1 MLRVAQHDKTDRL
14 HRKVSQYLVFR
25 FSLVSI
31 HEQLL
36 MNTLLFLPSNED
48 KFRPPIGSRVYAALL
63 ETEYV
68 ALFMEGCCMQW
79 LRLSLLLAGVLT
91 SGGLFAQ
98 TVSAQ
103 EEFRYEIT
111 ITNLTRG
118 QHFTAPLVVTH
129 KANLRLFAVG
139 EPINPQLAVFAEE
152 GTPTAL
158 AALLAGTPEA
168 KDLFVTAG
176 ALAADTLLDPGK
188 SATVS
193 IEGNLQFDYLS
204 LAAKLIPTNDAFIAI
219 NSIPG
224 PSANKPITL
233 FVPAYDAGSEQ
244 NDELCAS
251 IIGPNLTE
259 CGGPGGGGHP
269 GGGEGFVYVHNGI
282 HGVGN
287 LTAAVRDWRSPVAR
301 IIIRRVDGTPAGPP
315 EVDL

>member
-1 MLRVAQHDKTDRL
+1 MMVYFVLFHGAVCTWCHLRLSTLRY
-14 HRKVSQYLVFR
+14 SGGVF
-25 FSLVSI
+25 
-31 HEQLL
+31 
-36 MNTLLFLPSNED
+36 
-48 KFRPPIGSRVYAALL
+48 
-63 ETEYV
+63 
-68 ALFMEGCCMQW
+68 MQW
-79 LRLSLLLAGVLT
+79 LRISLMLAVVLL
-91 SGGLFAQ
+91 GGGFSAQ
-98 TVSAQ
+98 TVLAQ

-118 QHFTAPLVVTH
+118 QYFTAPLVVTH
-129 KANLRLFAVG
+129 KENLRLFAVG

-168 KDLFVTAG
+168 KDLFITAG
-176 ALAADTLLDPGK
+176 GPAANTLINPGK
-188 SATVS
+188 SATVI
-193 IEGNLQFDYLS
+193 IEGNPQFDHLS

-219 NSIPG
+219 NGIPG
-224 PSANKPITL
+224 PPINKPATM

-244 NDELCAS
+244 NDERCAS
-251 IIGPNLTE
+251 IIGPNIVE
-259 CGGPGGGGHP
+259 CENPGGGHP

>member
-1 MLRVAQHDKTDRL
+1 MMVYFVLFHGAVCTWCHLRLSTLRY
-14 HRKVSQYLVFR
+14 SGGVF
-25 FSLVSI
+25 
-31 HEQLL
+31 
-36 MNTLLFLPSNED
+36 
-48 KFRPPIGSRVYAALL
+48 
-63 ETEYV
+63 
-68 ALFMEGCCMQW
+68 MQW
-79 LRLSLLLAGVLT
+79 LRISLMLAVVLL
-91 SGGLFAQ
+91 GGGFSAQ
-98 TVSAQ
+98 TVLAQ

-118 QHFTAPLVVTH
+118 QYFTAPLVVTH
-129 KANLRLFAVG
+129 KENLRLFAVG

-168 KDLFVTAG
+168 KDLFITAG
-176 ALAADTLLDPGK
+176 GPAANTLINPGK
-188 SATVS
+188 SATVI
-193 IEGNLQFDYLS
+193 IEGNPQFDHLS

-219 NSIPG
+219 NGIPG
-224 PSANKPITL
+224 PPINKPVTM

-259 CGGPGGGGHP
+259 CRGPGGGGHP

-287 LTAAVRDWRSPVAR
+287 LT
-301 IIIRRVDGTPAGPP
+301 
-315 EVDL
+315 

>member
-1 MLRVAQHDKTDRL
+1 MR
-14 HRKVSQYLVFR
+14 
-25 FSLVSI
+25 
-31 HEQLL
+31 
-36 MNTLLFLPSNED
+36 
-48 KFRPPIGSRVYAALL
+48 
-63 ETEYV
+63 
-68 ALFMEGCCMQW
+68 W
-79 LRLSLLLAGVLT
+79 LRISLLLTLVLT
-91 SGGLFAQ
+91 GGGLFTQ
-98 TVSAQ
+98 TVAAQ
-103 EEFRYEIT
+103 EKFRYEIT

-139 EPINPQLAVFAEE
+139 ESVPQQLAVFAEE

-158 AALLAGTPEA
+158 AALLAGMPEV

-176 ALAADTLLDPGK
+176 APAANTLLDPGK
-188 SATVS
+188 SATVA
-193 IEGNLQFDYLS
+193 IEGNLEFDHLS

-219 NSIPG
+219 NGTPG
-224 PSANKPITL
+224 PPTDKPTTM

-244 NDELCAS
+244 NDERCAS
-251 IIGPNLTE
+251 IIGPTLTE

-287 LTAAVRDWRSPVAR
+287 LTAAIRDWRSPVAR
-301 IIIRRVDGTPAGPP
+301 IIIRRVNDTPAGPP

>member
-1 MLRVAQHDKTDRL
+1 MQRLRV
-14 HRKVSQYLVFR
+14 
-25 FSLVSI
+25 
-31 HEQLL
+31 
-36 MNTLLFLPSNED
+36 
-48 KFRPPIGSRVYAALL
+48 
-63 ETEYV
+63 
-68 ALFMEGCCMQW
+68 
-79 LRLSLLLAGVLT
+79 SLLLAIVLL
-91 SGGLFAQ
+91 GGGFSKQPVFAQ
-98 TVSAQ
+98 
-103 EEFRYEIT
+103 EKFRYEIT

-118 QHFTAPLVVTH
+118 QHFTVPLVVTH
-129 KANLRLFAVG
+129 KENLRLFAVG
-139 EPINPQLAVFAEE
+139 EPVNPQLAVFAEE

-176 ALAADTLLDPGK
+176 APAANTLINPGK
-188 SATVS
+188 SATVI
-193 IEGNLQFDYLS
+193 IEGNRQFAHLS

-219 NSIPG
+219 NGIPG
-224 PSANKPITL
+224 PSSDKPATM

-251 IIGPNLTE
+251 IIGPNIGE
-259 CGGPGGGGHP
+259 CENPGGGQS

-301 IIIRRVDGTPAGPP
+301 IIIRRVNGAPAGPP